1 MTLFNRSATAPTSA
15 VMSPPRAVLF
25 GALAVAATMILPWDT
40 ARAGM
45 VPTVP
50 LGTSDQYSV
59 LGGQTATNTGPSVLS
74 RSLGVSPLDT
84 TPGFETA
91 TIGGVIHAG
100 DSEAAQ
106 AQSDLTTAYD
116 NAAGRLSDMT
126 LSGSNLTSQFLLPGV
141 WGDGSTLS
149 LSVGGT
155 VTLDGNGSY
164 DSVFIIKTG
173 SSLVTGSGSR
183 VELTNGAQ
191 ACNVFWVVPSD
202 ATLGSGSTFAGNILA
217 LNSIW
222 LQDSVTVHGRT
233 LARNGEVTL
242 INDTFTSSPCQTG
255 LVESAPPADTA
266 TTTPADAGTATTI
279 DATAVTVAGTTTD
292 ITTPNSTGTTRF
304 GDRPGNDLTL
314 RLPETGRPVGAPIAM
329 AAAFLALGAV
339 ATWFGRRK
347 LAPQI

>member
-1 MTLFNRSATAPTSA
+1 
-15 VMSPPRAVLF
+15 
-25 GALAVAATMILPWDT
+25 MILPWDT
-40 ARAGM
+40 ASAGM

-50 LGTSDQYSV
+50 LGTSAEYSV
-59 LGGQTATNTGPSVLS
+59 LGGQTVTNTGPSVLS
-74 RSLGVSPLDT
+74 RSLGVSPLNT

-106 AQSDLTTAYD
+106 AQLDLTDAYD
-116 NAAGRLSDMT
+116 NAAGRSSDMT

-191 ACNVFWVVPSD
+191 ACNVFWLVPSD

-222 LQDSVTVHGRT
+222 LQDSVTVHGRA

-242 INDTFTSSPCQTG
+242 INDVFTVSPCQTG
-255 LVESAPPADTA
+255 PVETPT
-266 TTTPADAGTATTI
+266 TTTPADADTATTV
-279 DATAVTVAGTTTD
+279 DATSVTVAGTTTD
-292 ITTPNSTGTTRF
+292 ITTNNTTGTTRF

-314 RLPETGRPVGAPIAM
+314 RLPETGRPVGAPIAI
-329 AAAFLALGAV
+329 AAAFLGLGAV

-347 LAPQI
+347 LAPQV